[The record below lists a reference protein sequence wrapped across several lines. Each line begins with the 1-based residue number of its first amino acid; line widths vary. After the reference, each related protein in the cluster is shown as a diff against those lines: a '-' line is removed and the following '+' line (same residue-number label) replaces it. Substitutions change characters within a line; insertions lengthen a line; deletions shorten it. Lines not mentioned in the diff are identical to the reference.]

1 MNNYTV
7 NNSCDLDL
15 LVIIPP
21 TKSGKDW
28 MKEIYETI
36 ERSVDCDILAYTE
49 NELNENLPLSRFL
62 RHVLKTGEDNL

>member
-49 NELNENLPLSRFL
+49 EELNEYIPISRFL
-62 RHVLKTGEDNL
+62 